1 MPSREPLFTPRF
13 ISLWLFQFGTFFS
26 AFQLLPVIPLRIIE
40 LGGSKA
46 AAGLFLAVYTFASAF
61 AAPVMGTI
69 ADFVGRRRMLVIASL
84 LFVVFSLAYGVVP
97 WLPLVLV
104 IAIVH
109 GAIWSSIL
117 SSASAIMTDFIPV
130 SRRTEGLGYWG
141 LAPTA
146 AIAIAPA
153 VGMHVHHFGWFAL
166 CAELAVLS
174 ALMALWAARLPG
186 GQRPAVTNDVTP
198 EKASRPRVIDL
209 WDFRVLKTALSFA
222 VVSFGYGGIT
232 SYVAILSRERGIH
245 PESLFFTVFATSV
258 VVVRIL
264 TARIGDRYGPK
275 VLLYPAFLAM
285 PLALALLAA
294 SQTRAQM
301 VGAAVLWGIGLG
313 ASFPAFMTFVVT
325 HTDEQ
330 FRGRTFGSVILAFDT
345 GIGLGSIV
353 IGAIG
358 ARWSLGTAFW
368 IAAGLSCLAIPIF
381 VGTSRQLD
389 RGTAVADTASHA
401 GT

>member
-1 MPSREPLFTPRF
+1 MSERLFTPRF
-13 ISLWLFQFGTFFS
+13 VSLWLFQFGTFFS
-26 AFQLLPVIPLRIIE
+26 AFQLLPVIPLRILE

-46 AAGLFLAVYTFASAF
+46 AAGLFLAVYTFSSAF
-61 AAPVMGTI
+61 AAPVMGTV
-69 ADFVGRRRMLVIASL
+69 ADHVGRRRMLVIASI
-84 LFVVFSLAYGVVP
+84 LFVGFSLAYGVVP

-104 IAIVH
+104 IAIAH
-109 GAIWSSIL
+109 GTLWSSIL

-153 VGMHVHHFGWFAL
+153 VGMWVHRFGWFTL
-166 CAELAVLS
+166 CAEIAVLS
-174 ALMALWAARLPG
+174 ALMAVWAARLPG
-186 GQRPAVTNDVTP
+186 GEQRKEPT
-198 EKASRPRVIDL
+198 SLPRTADL
-209 WDFRVLKTALSFA
+209 WDFRVLKTALSFS
-222 VVSFGYGGIT
+222 VISFGYGGIT

-258 VVVRIL
+258 VVVRIV
-264 TARIGDRYGPK
+264 TARIGDRHGPK
-275 VLLYPAFLAM
+275 VLLYPAFVSI
-285 PLALALLAA
+285 PLAFALLAA
-294 SQTRAQM
+294 AQTRTQM
-301 VGAAVLWGIGLG
+301 IAAAILWGIGLG
-313 ASFPAFMTFVVT
+313 ASFPAFMTFIVT
-325 HTDEQ
+325 NTDER

-358 ARWSLGTAFW
+358 ARWSLGTAFAV
-368 IAAGLSCLAIPIF
+368 AAGLSCLAIPIF
-381 VGTSRQLD
+381 ISTSRQLD

-401 GT
+401 RT

>member
-1 MPSREPLFTPRF
+1 MSDRLFTPRF
-13 ISLWLFQFGTFFS
+13 VALWLFQFGTFFS

-69 ADFVGRRRMLVIASL
+69 ADSIGRRRMLVIASI

-97 WLPLVLV
+97 WLPVVLIIAV
-104 IAIVH
+104 IH

-117 SSASAIMTDFIPV
+117 ASASAIMTDFIPV

-166 CAELAVLS
+166 CAEIAVLS
-174 ALMALWAARLPG
+174 ALMAIWAARLPG
-186 GQRPAVTNDVTP
+186 GDKQSE
-198 EKASRPRVIDL
+198 EKATFPRVMDL
-209 WDFRVLKTALSFA
+209 WDWRVLQTGLAFT
-222 VVSFGYGGIT
+222 VISFGYGGIT
-232 SYVAILSRERGIH
+232 SYVAILSRERGIQ

-264 TARIGDRYGPK
+264 TARIGDRHGPK
-275 VLLYPAFLAM
+275 VLLYPSFIAV
-285 PLALALLAA
+285 PLAFALLAA
-294 SQTRAQM
+294 AQSRAQM
-301 VGAAVLWGIGLG
+301 IGAAILWGLALG

-325 HTDEQ
+325 NTDDQ

-358 ARWSLGTAFW
+358 ARWSLGTAFAV
-368 IAAGLSCLAIPIF
+368 AAALSCLALPIF
-381 VGTSRQLD
+381 IRTSRQLA
-389 RGTAVADTASHA
+389 RGTGVADTARHA

>member
-1 MPSREPLFTPRF
+1 MSERLFTTRF
-13 ISLWLFQFGTFFS
+13 VSLWLFQFGTFFS

-46 AAGLFLAVYTFASAF
+46 AAGLFLAVYTFASAL

-69 ADFVGRRRMLVIASL
+69 ADHVGRRRMLVIASI

-97 WLPLVLV
+97 WLPLVLL
-104 IAIVH
+104 IAVVH

-117 SSASAIMTDFIPV
+117 SSASAIMTDLIPV

-166 CAELAVLS
+166 CAEIAVLS

-186 GQRPAVTNDVTP
+186 GQERNAKT
-198 EKASRPRVIDL
+198 SLPRVAEL
-209 WDFRVLKTALSFA
+209 WDSRVLKTALSFS

-245 PESLFFTVFATSV
+245 PESLFFTIFAASV

-264 TARIGDRYGPK
+264 TARIGDRHGPK
-275 VLLYPAFLAM
+275 VLLYPAFLSI
-285 PLALALLAA
+285 PLAFALLASA
-294 SQTRAQM
+294 ETRAQM
-301 VGAAVLWGIGLG
+301 IAAAILWGIGLG

-325 HTDEQ
+325 NTDQ
-330 FRGRTFGSVILAFDT
+330 RHRGRTFGSVILAFDT

-358 ARWSLGTAFW
+358 ARWSLGTAFAV
-368 IAAGLSCLAIPIF
+368 AAALSCLAIPIF
-381 VGTSRQLD
+381 VSTSRQLA
-389 RGTAVADTASHA
+389 RGTAVADTATHA

>member
-1 MPSREPLFTPRF
+1 MQSSREPLFTPRF
-13 ISLWLFQFGTFFS
+13 VSLWLFQFGTFFS

-84 LFVVFSLAYGVVP
+84 LFVVFSLAYGIVP

-104 IAIVH
+104 IAIAH

-153 VGMHVHHFGWFAL
+153 VGMHVHRFGWFAL
-166 CAELAVLS
+166 CAEIAVLS

-186 GQRPAVTNDVTP
+186 GHQAMNDQPTL
-198 EKASRPRVIDL
+198 PRVVDL

-232 SYVAILSRERGIH
+232 SYVAILSRERSIH

-258 VVVRIL
+258 VVVRIV

-275 VLLYPAFLAM
+275 VLLYPAFLSM
-285 PLALALLAA
+285 PLAFALLAV
-294 SQTRAQM
+294 SQTRAQLI
-301 VGAAVLWGIGLG
+301 GAAILWGIGLG
-313 ASFPAFMTFVVT
+313 AAFPAFMTFVVT
-325 HTDEQ
+325 NTEER

-368 IAAGLSCLAIPIF
+368 VAAGLSCLAIPIF
-381 VGTSRQLD
+381 LSTSRQLV

>member
-1 MPSREPLFTPRF
+1 VQSPREPLFTARF
-13 ISLWLFQFGTFFS
+13 LSLWLFQCGTFFS

-69 ADFVGRRRMLVIASL
+69 ADLVGRRRMLVLASL

-97 WLPLVLV
+97 WLPVVLL
-104 IAIVH
+104 IAIIH

-130 SRRTEGLGYWG
+130 SRRVEGLGYWG
-141 LAPTA
+141 LAPTV

-166 CAELAVLS
+166 CAELAALS
-174 ALMALWAARLPG
+174 ALMALWASRLPG
-186 GQRPAVTNDVTP
+186 GHERSQEADL
-198 EKASRPRVIDL
+198 PRVAEL
-209 WDFRVLKTALSFA
+209 WDFRVLKTSLSFA

-232 SYVAILSRERGIH
+232 SYVAILSRERGIQ

-258 VVVRIL
+258 IIVRVV
-264 TARIGDRYGPK
+264 TARIGDRHGPK
-275 VLLYPAFLAM
+275 VLLYPAFLSM
-285 PLALALLAA
+285 PLAFGLLA
-294 SQTRAQM
+294 TAQSRM
-301 VGAAVLWGIGLG
+301 QMIAAAILWGIGLG
-313 ASFPAFMTFVVT
+313 AAFPAFMTYVVT
-325 HTDEQ
+325 HTDAQ

-358 ARWSLGTAFW
+358 ARWSLGTAFG
-368 IAAGLSCLAIPIF
+368 IAAALSCLAIPIF
-381 VGTSRQLD
+381 LSTSRQME
-389 RGTAVADTASHA
+389 RGTAVADTAPHA

>member
-1 MPSREPLFTPRF
+1 MQQPREPLFTPRF

-46 AAGLFLAVYTFASAF
+46 AAGTFLAVYTFASAF

-69 ADFVGRRRMLVIASL
+69 ADVVGRRRMLVLASL
-84 LFVVFSLAYGVVP
+84 LFVVFSLAYGIVP
-97 WLPLVLV
+97 WLPLVLL

-117 SSASAIMTDFIPV
+117 SSASALMTDFIPV
-130 SRRTEGLGYWG
+130 ARRTEGLGYWG

-174 ALMALWAARLPG
+174 ALMAIWASRLPG
-186 GQRPAVTNDVTP
+186 GQQRKDAAQT
-198 EKASRPRVIDL
+198 SRPRVAEL
-209 WDFRVLKTALSFA
+209 WDFRVLKTSLSFA
-222 VVSFGYGGIT
+222 VISFGYGGIT
-232 SYVAILSRERGIH
+232 SYVAILSRERGIR
-245 PESLFFTVFATSV
+245 PESLFFTVFATTV
-258 VVVRIL
+258 VAVRIL
-264 TARIGDRYGPK
+264 TARIGDRHGPK
-275 VLLYPAFLAM
+275 VLLYPAFVAIPLAFTT
-285 PLALALLAA
+285 LALA
-294 SQTRAQM
+294 QTRAQM
-301 VGAAVLWGIGLG
+301 VGAAILWGIGLG

-358 ARWSLGTAFW
+358 ARWSLGTAFG
-368 IAAGLSCLAIPIF
+368 IAAVLSCFAIPIF
-381 VGTSRQLD
+381 VSTSRQLV
-389 RGTAVADTASHA
+389 RGTAVADTATHA
-401 GT
+401 RT

>member
-1 MPSREPLFTPRF
+1 VPSRDPLFTPRF

-61 AAPVMGTI
+61 AAPVMGTL
-69 ADFVGRRRMLVIASL
+69 ADYVGRRRMLVIASL
-84 LFVVFSLAYGVVP
+84 LFVVFSLAYGMVP

-186 GQRPAVTNDVTP
+186 GQGNAVMP
-198 EKASRPRVIDL
+198 EKASRPHIIDL

-232 SYVAILSRERGIH
+232 SYVAILSRERAIH

-301 VGAAVLWGIGLG
+301 IWAAILWGIGLG

-381 VGTSRQLD
+381 VSTSRQLD

>member
-1 MPSREPLFTPRF
+1 VQPREPLFTPRF
-13 ISLWLFQFGTFFS
+13 ISLWLFQAGTFFS

-46 AAGLFLAVYTFASAF
+46 AAGTFLAVYTFASAF

-69 ADFVGRRRMLVIASL
+69 ADTVGRRRMLVLASL
-84 LFVVFSLAYGVVP
+84 LFVVFSLAYGIVP
-97 WLPLVLV
+97 WLPLVLL

-153 VGMHVHHFGWFAL
+153 VGMHMHRFGWFAL
-166 CAELAVLS
+166 CAEIAVLS
-174 ALMALWAARLPG
+174 ALMAIWAARLPG
-186 GQRPAVTNDVTP
+186 GEIRNDATQ
-198 EKASRPRVIDL
+198 EKAPRARVAEL
-209 WDFRVLKTALSFA
+209 WDFRVLKTSLSFA
-222 VVSFGYGGIT
+222 VISFGYGGIT
-232 SYVAILSRERGIH
+232 SYVAILSHERGIR
-245 PESLFFTVFATSV
+245 PESIFFTVFATSV
-258 VVVRIL
+258 VLVRII
-264 TARIGDRYGPK
+264 TARIGDRHGPK
-275 VLLYPAFLAM
+275 VLLYPAFVSIPLAFTM
-285 PLALALLAA
+285 LALA
-294 SQTRAQM
+294 QTRAQM
-301 VGAAVLWGIGLG
+301 IGAAILWGIGLG

-325 HTDEQ
+325 NTDEQ

-358 ARWSLGTAFW
+358 ARWSLGTAFGV
-368 IAAGLSCLAIPIF
+368 AAALSCLAIPIF
-381 VGTSRQLD
+381 VSTSRQLE
-389 RGTAVADTASHA
+389 RGTAVADTATHA
-401 GT
+401 

>member
-1 MPSREPLFTPRF
+1 MSERLFTPRF
-13 ISLWLFQFGTFFS
+13 ASLWLFQFGTFFS

-61 AAPVMGTI
+61 AAPVMGTV
-69 ADFVGRRRMLVIASL
+69 ADHVGRRRMLVIASI

-97 WLPLVLV
+97 WLPLVLL
-104 IAIVH
+104 IAVVH

-153 VGMHVHHFGWFAL
+153 VGMHVYHFGWFAL
-166 CAELAVLS
+166 CAEIAVLS

-186 GQRPAVTNDVTP
+186 GQERSART
-198 EKASRPRVIDL
+198 SLPRVAEL
-209 WDFRVLKTALSFA
+209 WDSRVLKTALSFS

-245 PESLFFTVFATSV
+245 PESLFFTVFAASV

-264 TARIGDRYGPK
+264 TARIGDRHGPK
-275 VLLYPAFLAM
+275 VLLYPAFLSI
-285 PLALALLAA
+285 PLAFALLASA
-294 SQTRAQM
+294 ETRAQM
-301 VGAAVLWGIGLG
+301 IAAAILWGIGLG

-325 HTDEQ
+325 NTDEQ
-330 FRGRTFGSVILAFDT
+330 HRGRTFGSVILAFDT

-358 ARWSLGTAFW
+358 ARWSLGTAFAV
-368 IAAGLSCLAIPIF
+368 AAALSCLAIPIF
-381 VGTSRQLD
+381 VSTSRQLA
-389 RGTAVADTASHA
+389 RGTAVADTAPHA